1 VALTP
6 IPSAGEEITPCSRRA
21 VGPGA
26 ARASAPLRQWDFA
39 MIAHLRGT
47 LLEKHPNQAIVEAQG
62 VGYDVAVPVS
72 TFAALP
78 EPGAEVK
85 LKIHTVV
92 REDAIQLFGF
102 LTAEEKALFEKLITV
117 SGVGPRLALTVLS
130 GIAAPDL
137 AGVIRSADVQKLTR
151 VPGIGK
157 KTAERIV
164 LELRDKIDE
173 SPRRAAGLPG
183 APAVILSQEEADVVS
198 ALVNLGAQRAA
209 AETAARRAAQ
219 ELAGRGFEE
228 VFRRALELLR

>member
-1 VALTP
+1 M
-6 IPSAGEEITPCSRRA
+6 E
-21 VGPGA
+21 
-26 ARASAPLRQWDFA
+26 FA
-39 MIAHLRGT
+39 MIAHLRGV

-62 VGYDVAVPVS
+62 VGYDVAIPIS
-72 TFAALP
+72 TFTALP
-78 EPGAEVK
+78 APGEEVR

-102 LTAEEKALFEKLITV
+102 LSAEEKSLFEKLITV
-117 SGVGPRLALTVLS
+117 SGVGPKLALTVLS
-130 GIAAPDL
+130 GIAAGDL
-137 AGVIRSADVQKLTR
+137 VEVIRSADVQKLTR

-173 SPRRAAGLPG
+173 SARRAAGLPG
-183 APAVILSQEEADVVS
+183 APGAVLSPEEADVAS

-209 AETAARRAAQ
+209 AEAAARRASQ
-219 ELAGRGFEE
+219 ELAGQGFES

>member
-1 VALTP
+1 
-6 IPSAGEEITPCSRRA
+6 
-21 VGPGA
+21 
-26 ARASAPLRQWDFA
+26 
-39 MIAHLRGT
+39 MIAHLRGI

-62 VGYDVAVPVS
+62 VGYDVAVPIS
-72 TFAALP
+72 TFTALP
-78 EPGAEVK
+78 APGEEVR
-85 LKIHTVV
+85 LRIHTVV
-92 REDAIQLFGF
+92 REDAIQLYGF
-102 LTAEEKALFEKLITV
+102 LTAEEKTLFEKLITV

-130 GIAAPDL
+130 GIAAGDL

-183 APAVILSQEEADVVS
+183 APAVLLSSEESDVVS

-209 AETAARRAAQ
+209 AETAARRASQ
-219 ELAGRGFEE
+219 EMAGKGFEAI
-228 VFRRALELLR
+228 FRRALELLR

>member
-1 VALTP
+1 
-6 IPSAGEEITPCSRRA
+6 
-21 VGPGA
+21 
-26 ARASAPLRQWDFA
+26 
-39 MIAHLRGT
+39 MIAHLRGI
-47 LLEKHPNQAIVEAQG
+47 LLEKHPNQAVVEAQG
-62 VGYDVAVPVS
+62 VGYDVAIPIS
-72 TFAALP
+72 TFTALP
-78 EPGAEVK
+78 EPGAEVR

-102 LTAEEKALFEKLITV
+102 LTAQEKGLFEKLITV
-117 SGVGPRLALTVLS
+117 SGVGPKLALTVLS
-130 GIAAPDL
+130 GIAAADL
-137 AGVIRSADVQKLTR
+137 ADVIRASDVQKLTR

-164 LELRDKIDE
+164 LELRDKIDD

-219 ELAGRGFEE
+219 ELAGKGFEE

>member
-1 VALTP
+1 
-6 IPSAGEEITPCSRRA
+6 
-21 VGPGA
+21 
-26 ARASAPLRQWDFA
+26 

-62 VGYDVAVPVS
+62 VGYDVAVPIS
-72 TFAALP
+72 TYTGLP
-78 EPGAEVK
+78 EPGEEVR

-92 REDAIQLFGF
+92 REDAIQLYGF
-102 LTAEEKALFEKLITV
+102 LMAEEKSLFEKLITV

-130 GIAAPDL
+130 GIAAGDL
-137 AGVIRSADVQKLTR
+137 VQVIRSADVQKLTR

-173 SPRRAAGLPG
+173 GSRRATAAPG
-183 APAVILSQEEADVVS
+183 AAAVILSQEEADVAS

-209 AETAARRAAQ
+209 AEAAARRASQ
-219 ELAGRGFEE
+219 ELAGQGFEA

>member
-1 VALTP
+1 
-6 IPSAGEEITPCSRRA
+6 
-21 VGPGA
+21 
-26 ARASAPLRQWDFA
+26 

-228 VFRRALELLR
+228 MFRRALELLR

>member
-1 VALTP
+1 
-6 IPSAGEEITPCSRRA
+6 
-21 VGPGA
+21 
-26 ARASAPLRQWDFA
+26 

-62 VGYDVAVPVS
+62 VGYDVAIPIS
-72 TFAALP
+72 TFTALP
-78 EPGAEVK
+78 SPGEEVR

-92 REDAIQLFGF
+92 REDSIQLFGF

-117 SGVGPRLALTVLS
+117 SGVGPKLALTVLS
-130 GIAAPDL
+130 GIAAPQL
-137 AGVIRSADVQKLTR
+137 ADVIRAADIQKLTR
-151 VPGIGK
+151 VPGIGR

-173 SPRRAAGLPG
+173 SPRRATGAAG
-183 APAVILSQEEADVVS
+183 APAVILSQDEADVVS

-219 ELAGRGFEE
+219 ELGGASFEAL
-228 VFRRALELLR
+228 FRRALELLR

>member
-1 VALTP
+1 
-6 IPSAGEEITPCSRRA
+6 
-21 VGPGA
+21 
-26 ARASAPLRQWDFA
+26 
-39 MIAHLRGT
+39 MIAHLRGI

-62 VGYDVAVPVS
+62 VGYDVSIPIS
-72 TFAALP
+72 TFTALP
-78 EPGAEVK
+78 ERGEEVR

-102 LTAEEKALFEKLITV
+102 LTAMEKGLFEKLITV
-117 SGVGPRLALTVLS
+117 SGVGPKLALTVLS
-130 GIAAPDL
+130 GIAAADL
-137 AGVIRSADVQKLTR
+137 TEVIRAADVQKLTR

-173 SPRRAAGLPG
+173 SPKRAAGLPG
-183 APAVILSQEEADVVS
+183 APAAILSPEEADVVS

-219 ELAGRGFEE
+219 EFSGGGFEA

>member
-1 VALTP
+1 
-6 IPSAGEEITPCSRRA
+6 
-21 VGPGA
+21 
-26 ARASAPLRQWDFA
+26 

-62 VGYDVAVPVS
+62 VGYDVAVPIS
-72 TFAALP
+72 TFTALP
-78 EPGAEVK
+78 APGEEVR

-92 REDAIQLFGF
+92 REDAIQLYGF
-102 LTAEEKALFEKLITV
+102 LTAEEKTLFEKLITV

-130 GIAAPDL
+130 GIAAGDL

-173 SPRRAAGLPG
+173 SPRRAAGQPG
-183 APAVILSQEEADVVS
+183 APAVVLTAEESDVVS
-198 ALVNLGAQRAA
+198 GLVNLGAQRAA
-209 AETAARRAAQ
+209 AETAARRASQ
-219 ELAGRGFEE
+219 ELAGQGFESI
-228 VFRRALELLR
+228 FRRALELLR

>member
-1 VALTP
+1 
-6 IPSAGEEITPCSRRA
+6 
-21 VGPGA
+21 
-26 ARASAPLRQWDFA
+26 

-62 VGYDVAVPVS
+62 VGYDVAIPIS
-72 TFAALP
+72 TFTGLP
-78 EPGAEVK
+78 SPGEEVR

-92 REDAIQLFGF
+92 REDSIQLFGF

-117 SGVGPRLALTVLS
+117 SGVGPKLALTVLS
-130 GIAAPDL
+130 GIAAPQL
-137 AGVIRSADVQKLTR
+137 AEVIRAADIQKLTR
-151 VPGIGK
+151 VPGIGR

-173 SPRRAAGLPG
+173 SPRRATGAAG
-183 APAVILSQEEADVVS
+183 APAVILSQDEADVVS

-219 ELAGRGFEE
+219 ELGSVGFEAL
-228 VFRRALELLR
+228 FRRALELLR